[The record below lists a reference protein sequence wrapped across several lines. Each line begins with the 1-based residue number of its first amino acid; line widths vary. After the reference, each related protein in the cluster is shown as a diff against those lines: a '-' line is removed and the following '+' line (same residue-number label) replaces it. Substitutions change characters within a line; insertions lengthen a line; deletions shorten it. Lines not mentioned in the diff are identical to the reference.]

1 MQELTIRLAQP
12 DDAEAL
18 LQIYAYYVEHT
29 AISFEFD
36 VPSKEEFRARIETTL
51 MRYPYL
57 VAQRGGQIVG
67 YAYAGTF
74 KPRPAYD
81 RSVETTIY
89 LAKDCK
95 NQGIGKTLYAH
106 LEQELRRQNITNLY
120 ACIAVP
126 VNDDPYVDTNSMDF
140 HAHLGYRLVGTFQKC
155 GYKFGHWYDM
165 VWMEKYLVPH
175 VAADAFIP
183 YSELK

>member
-1 MQELTIRLAQP
+1 MQNLTVRTARS

-18 LQIYAYYVEHT
+18 LAIYEHYVKNT
-29 AISFEFD
+29 AISFEFE
-36 VPSKEEFRARIETTL
+36 VPSVDEFKRRIENTL
-51 MRYPYL
+51 ERFPYL
-57 VAQRGGQIVG
+57 VAERDGRIVG

-95 NQGIGKTLYAH
+95 NQGIGKALYAQ
-106 LEQELRRQNITNLY
+106 LEKELAHQNITNLY

-126 VNDDPYVDTNSMDF
+126 VDKDPYVDTNSMDF

-155 GYKFGHWYDM
+155 GYKFGRWYDM
-165 VWMEKYLVPH
+165 VWMEKFLVPH
-175 VAADAFIP
+175 NA
-183 YSELK
+183 SEPFVPFSKL